1 MNRKHL
7 LIPVLCVLLMLGS
20 CAAASEYAPGD
31 HWDRPYTGTGG
42 IATAEVIAK
51 SVTMRDKPTLSA
63 SKVVSIPAEACL
75 TVQEAV
81 DDDWVKA
88 TYTSD
93 RGRSYTGYVRTAYIV
108 VNPEY
113 ITLRRSNTPAYSVPS
128 REGKLIGSL
137 PRMTSL
143 CVMGTWGDYYVV
155 WLRGGSAFIRMDADV
170 FTRTE
175 LNELLESTWNEQL
188 GGHRGRT
195 ARTCSLR
202 TGPGTD
208 WPEIQ
213 ELKAG
218 TTLDVSARQED
229 GWVFVK
235 AVIVLSSWIS
245 GYFAL
250 KHLPLTLTGPIKA
263 TQPVLTLLGA
273 LLIFGE
279 RLNGYQWA
287 GVLFAIA
294 SFYLLSASG
303 RKEGIRFTHNRW
315 IWLMLVSITMGAVSG
330 LYDKHLMRSMDVMT
344 VQVWF
349 NLYQLA
355 IMSVILLT
363 LWYPNRQ
370 KSTPFQWRWN
380 IIFISVFLCVADW
393 IYFYALTF
401 PDSMISIVSMV
412 RRSSVLV
419 TFTAGALFFHE
430 KNLKSKAFDLLL
442 VLLGMICLYLGT
454 K

>member
-1 MNRKHL
+1 MWLVLAFCSAFL
-7 LIPVLCVLLMLGS
+7 LGCYDVNKKLSLNGNAVIPVLFLNTLFSSLLFVPFILLSFYTDCLDGTMVYVPK
-20 CAAASEYAPGD
+20 ASL
-31 HWDRPYTGTGG
+31 
-42 IATAEVIAK
+42 AEH
-51 SVTMRDKPTLSA
+51 
-63 SKVVSIPAEACL
+63 
-75 TVQEAV
+75 
-81 DDDWVKA
+81 
-88 TYTSD
+88 
-93 RGRSYTGYVRTAYIV
+93 
-108 VNPEY
+108 
-113 ITLRRSNTPAYSVPS
+113 LR
-128 REGKLIGSL
+128 
-137 PRMTSL
+137 
-143 CVMGTWGDYYVV
+143 
-155 WLRGGSAFIRMDADV
+155 
-170 FTRTE
+170 
-175 LNELLESTWNEQL
+175 
-188 GGHRGRT
+188 
-195 ARTCSLR
+195 
-202 TGPGTD
+202 
-208 WPEIQ
+208 
-213 ELKAG
+213 
-218 TTLDVSARQED
+218 
-229 GWVFVK
+229 VFVK

-287 GVLFAIA
+287 GALFAIA
-294 SFYLLSASG
+294 SFYLLSSSG

-315 IWLMLVSITMGAVSG
+315 IWLMLVSITMGALSG

-355 IMSVILLT
+355 IMSVILLA
-363 LWYPNRQ
+363 LWYPHRQ